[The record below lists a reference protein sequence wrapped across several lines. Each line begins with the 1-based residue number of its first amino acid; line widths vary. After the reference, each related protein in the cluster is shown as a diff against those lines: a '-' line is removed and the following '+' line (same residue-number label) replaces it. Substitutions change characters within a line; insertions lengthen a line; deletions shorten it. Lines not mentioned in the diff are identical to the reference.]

1 MKIGVL
7 KAGAVI
13 ADYQPTYGDFDSM
26 FATLFERVLPGAVL
40 DVFHVREGHYPESI
54 EACDGYVITGS
65 ADSVYDD
72 EPWIGE
78 LTAFVRKLVASR
90 VKTLGV
96 CFGHQMIAEALDGKA
111 ELASVGWGVGI
122 QRSNCRSVRPWLET
136 PADTVGLL
144 HSHRDQVT
152 ALPAGAE
159 VYLSSSFCPNAG
171 FVIDDHV
178 LTVQGHPEFTRDY
191 ARTLMEHR
199 RELLGDAYEPGVAS
213 LAGEVDDAVVG
224 RWIAGFFRA

>member
-1 MKIGVL
+1 MKIGLL
-7 KAGAVI
+7 KAGAVV

-26 FATLFERVLPGAVL
+26 FATLFERVMPGTEL
-40 DVFHVREGHYPESI
+40 DVFYVREGHYPESI
-54 EACDGYVITGS
+54 DGYDGFVITGS
-65 ADSVYDD
+65 ADSVYDQ

-78 LTAFVRKLVASR
+78 LTAFVRKLVTSR

-96 CFGHQMIAEALDGKA
+96 CFGHQIIAHALDGKA

-122 QRSNCRSVRPWLET
+122 QRSSFRSVRPWLET
-136 PADTVGLL
+136 SAETVGLL

-152 ALPAGAE
+152 TLPTGAE
-159 VYLSSSFCPNAG
+159 VYLTSSFCPNAG

-199 RELLGDAYEPGVAS
+199 RELLGDAYEPGIAS
-213 LAGEVDDAVVG
+213 LEGEVDDTAVG
-224 RWIAGFFRA
+224 RWIAGFFTA